1 MMNQEKQ
8 AQRIIQAAQTVVLMY
23 GIYKRQV
30 IDNVTCGDEMFKAAC
45 AEMIRLLNNEIQFRN
60 DWGDP
65 VQLAYAI
72 ILTNEGYVP
81 EA

>member
-1 MMNQEKQ
+1 MMNHEKQ

-23 GIYKRQV
+23 GIYKRQA
-30 IDNVTCGDEMFKAAC
+30 IYNETCDNEMFEAAC

-81 EA
+81 EI

>member
-1 MMNQEKQ
+1 MTNQEKQ
-8 AQRIIQAAQTVVLMY
+8 AQRIIQAAQTVVRMY
-23 GIYKRQV
+23 RIYKRQV
-30 IDNVTCGDEMFKAAC
+30 IDNVTCDDEMFNATC

>member
-1 MMNQEKQ
+1 MMKQEKQ
-8 AQRIIQAAQTVVLMY
+8 AQRIIQAAQTVVMIY

-30 IDNVTCGDEMFKAAC
+30 IDKETCNDEMFEAAC
-45 AEMIRLLNNEIQFRN
+45 DELLRLLNNEIQFSN